1 LPYLPV
7 NRMSDDSPRFEMI
20 SDFDLLSLADVAKLL
35 HCSKAHV
42 GKVVSGLVR
51 GCPAIPCVPL
61 GRRKLVRRESLV
73 RWIEENE
80 NSVKMGHRQ

>member
-1 LPYLPV
+1 MPV

-42 GKVVSGLVR
+42 GKVVSGLVLDETR
-51 GCPAIPCVPL
+51 SVEGTRMLPVLDPKL
-61 GRRKLVRRESLV
+61 GRIQITECVLTVKPRRL
-73 RWIEENE
+73 
-80 NSVKMGHRQ
+80 